1 VTSSIQ
7 GASGAGLPAAGWS
20 AMFGVPRPVV
30 RMRAG
35 GQPGTVPPGGASSG
49 GSGQAAAPE
58 GKAVQPVEEATAVD
72 PAGDEEGDDALP
84 QTPAAAD
91 EGFDPAIEERL
102 RQLDLHRRTDDEAW
116 GGPIA
121 DRALPDL
128 PGSVC
133 DCVDAFWQAGF
144 EGLGQAEG
152 DLALLPHPHE
162 GSPSQTSTHARL
174 DGSGPD
180 SRAKDAA
187 AVWLD
192 WPEPGASRP
201 VEALLPRPGLDD
213 LAREVVVM
221 GRDWRWEVPVLAALA
236 AGGLYLAGVRPV
248 PGGPMSRVRA
258 RRPRLRAGDG
268 R

>member
-1 VTSSIQ
+1 VQGFALPPLAVASSPVAE
-7 GASGAGLPAAGWS
+7 ASSPAEAPLAVVVAVVADVLPAGPAAS
-20 AMFGVPRPVV
+20 
-30 RMRAG
+30 
-35 GQPGTVPPGGASSG
+35 PGGNG
-49 GSGQAAAPE
+49 EQTAAPE
-58 GKAVQPVEEATAVD
+58 GHAVQPVEEAAAVD

-102 RQLDLHRRTDDEAW
+102 RQLDLHRRMGDEAW

-121 DRALPDL
+121 ERALPDL

-133 DCVDAFWQAGF
+133 DCVDAFWQAGL

-162 GSPSQTSTHARL
+162 GSPSQTSTHARP

-180 SRAKDAA
+180 SAAEDAA

-192 WPEPGASRP
+192 WPEPGAVRP
-201 VEALLPRPGLDD
+201 AEVLLPRPGLDD
-213 LAREVVVM
+213 PAREVVVM
-221 GRDWRWEVPVLAALA
+221 GRDWRWEVPMLTALA
-236 AGGLYLAGVRPV
+236 AGGLGLAAARQV
-248 PGGPMSRVRA
+248 PGGPVRRVRA